1 MTIKKIFIG
10 LAAILACAAAN
21 ATVIGF
27 EDLAGDPAL
36 PLEAGYAGFDWEGM
50 GTIRADAYPGSGYEA
65 GTVSFMNAAYNR
77 DGATAAISTL
87 DGSVFGFTGAY
98 FTSAWVEQEISFEGW
113 RGGQLLMTSGAF
125 TLDTSTPR
133 WIGLGWGGIDTLVI
147 YNSSGTQWA
156 MDEFTVPEPGSLA
169 LVGASL
175 GLMAL
180 RRRRRPDRTTA
191 HSRCS

>member
-1 MTIKKIFIG
+1 MTIKKIIIG
-10 LAAILACAAAN
+10 AAAILACAAAN

-27 EDLAGDPAL
+27 DDLSGDATL
-36 PLEAGYAGFDWEGM
+36 PIDAGYAGFNWDNL

-77 DGATAAISTL
+77 YGATAAISTP
-87 DGSVFGFTGAY
+87 DGSAFGFTGAY
-98 FTSAWVEQEISFEGW
+98 FTSAWVEQEIAFEGW
-113 RGGQLLMTSGAF
+113 RNGQLVLSSSAF
-125 TLDTSTPR
+125 TLDTTTPR

-180 RRRRRPDRTTA
+180 GRRKRVQKSTT
-191 HSRCS
+191 